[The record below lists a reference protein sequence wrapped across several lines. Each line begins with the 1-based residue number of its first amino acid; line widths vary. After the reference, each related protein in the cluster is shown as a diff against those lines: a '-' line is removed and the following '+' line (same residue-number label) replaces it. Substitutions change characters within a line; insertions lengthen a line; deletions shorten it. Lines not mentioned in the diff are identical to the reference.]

1 MSYLDL
7 FGYKQDVRSSLSE
20 HRQELGDVELSI
32 RKKLWNHNDF
42 VSFLYIDIAAE
53 K

>member
-7 FGYKQDVRSSLSE
+7 FGYKQDVHSSLSE
-20 HRQELGDVELSI
+20 HRQELGNIELLVS
-32 RKKLWNHNDF
+32 KKLWNHDDF
-42 VSFLYIDIAAE
+42 VSFLYVDITAE